1 MRIAEQGLQTAARDC
16 WRSSRALDAASAMLK
31 SAPLPESNVPMSG
44 KADSLK
50 TIFYALGANFM
61 IFVAK
66 FVAALVTGSGAMM
79 AEAVHSLADCGNQGL
94 LLLGVRQ
101 AQRPPSPDYPLGHGR
116 AIYFW
121 SFLVA
126 LMLFSV
132 GGMFSVYEGWHK
144 LQHPEPLAQPL
155 WAIFVLIFSIVAEGW
170 SMRTCMQEAE
180 KVREGRSL
188 WKWFR
193 QSRQSELIV
202 IFGEN
207 LAALL
212 GLGVALIA
220 IVATMVT
227 GDPTWDAIGTLV
239 IGVLLVVVAVFVAVE
254 VKALLIG
261 QSVEPAVHRAIY
273 AYFNNR
279 PEVKGVF
286 SLITMQ
292 MGSDIM
298 VAVQAEM
305 DFSLRG
311 DELVRQINTV
321 EAGLKE
327 QFPQVKWLFFEPDNS
342 D

>member
-1 MRIAEQGLQTAARDC
+1 
-16 WRSSRALDAASAMLK
+16 
-31 SAPLPESNVPMSG
+31 MSG

-50 TIFYALGANFM
+50 TIFYALGANFV

-66 FVAALVTGSGAMM
+66 LGAAIFTASGAMM

-94 LLLGVRQ
+94 LLLGVKQ
-101 AQRPPSPDYPLGHGR
+101 AQRPASPDYPLGHGR

-144 LQHPEPLAQPL
+144 LLHPQPL
-155 WAIFVLIFSIVAEGW
+155 QQWGWAVGVLLFSVVAEGI
-170 SMRTCMQEAE
+170 SMHTCIQEAA

-188 WKWFR
+188 WRWFR

-212 GLGVALIA
+212 GLAVALIA
-220 IVATMVT
+220 ITATVLT
-227 GDPTWDAIGTLV
+227 GNPVYDAIGTLL
-239 IGVLLVVVAVFVAVE
+239 IGALLVVVAVFVAVE
-254 VKALLIG
+254 IKALLIG
-261 QSVEPAVHRAIY
+261 QGVEPAVHRAIY
-273 AYFNNR
+273 AYFNSR

-311 DELVRQINTV
+311 DALVAQINAV
-321 EAGLKE
+321 EVGLRQ
-327 QFPQVKWLFFEPDNS
+327 QFPQVRWVFFEPDDS